1 MVALAMR
8 ACTVWQSGVYA
19 MNVWLKIL
27 LTALAIAAM
36 SWCIHLYNQS
46 IRDDQR
52 AIDVAEYNVKLIA
65 AQEDARAQEEAWRKQ
80 QLKEREKTNELLD
93 AKDAQ
98 YATAINTI
106 GGLRNTIANIGNGL
120 PSITIAACSARIK
133 ALSTIFNEC
142 TEQLGEMGRAAQG
155 QFIDAVSCRE
165 QWPISQ

>member
-1 MVALAMR
+1 MSIIPLWAKALIVVAL
-8 ACTVWQSGVYA
+8 
-19 MNVWLKIL
+19 
-27 LTALAIAAM
+27 IAAL
-36 SWCIHLYNQS
+36 SWCVHLYNQS

-65 AQEDARAQEEAWRKQ
+65 AQEDARSQEKSWQDQLIKQRK
-80 QLKEREKTNELLD
+80 ETNEQLA

-120 PSITIAACSARIK
+120 PSITVAAGSARIK
-133 ALSTIFNEC
+133 ALSAVFNEC
-142 TEQLGEMGRAAQG
+142 TEHLGEMGRAAQG

-165 QWPISQ
+165 GWPTTQ